1 MKAGGGGGA
10 KPGGDIS
17 SLVSKSTALP
27 QTSQFLSQYLSQS
40 PLPIPHPL
48 PPFLTPLLSLFPQTP
63 STQVCTRE
71 DLIIPCR
78 QNQRPPP
85 LVRQLVFIRCSKP
98 YKYSLFSLISY
109 YFSFPFLMFTASGF
123 PPGRRPK
130 LRREGLPS
138 FALTILSCPRPL
150 AEQNPEMMASCLS
163 SLLFYTPKSEILPGE
178 QTG

>member
-1 MKAGGGGGA
+1 M
-10 KPGGDIS
+10 
-17 SLVSKSTALP
+17 SKSTSPPPNFPA
-27 QTSQFLSQYLSQS
+27 SLSISFSISLSIS
-40 PLPIPHPL
+40 SPHPPFSPSL
-48 PPFLTPLLSLFPQTP
+48 RHTPPLFPQTP

-163 SLLFYTPKSEILPGE
+163 SLLFHTPTSEILPGGNPE
-178 QTG
+178 GLSSA